1 MPPYTCYFCHNS
13 FKQKGHLGNHFNNIS
28 KCEFKKYDN
37 ENNLKTE
44 ISHDDMILMFES
56 GEYENLFH
64 GVKIHINPSKIP
76 PKSLQNPSK
85 ITPKSLQNHSKTSK
99 IH

>member
-1 MPPYTCYFCHNS
+1 MPPHTCYFCHNS
-13 FKQKGHLGNHFNNIS
+13 FVQKGVLRNHFNNLK
-28 KCEFKKYDN
+28 KCEFKKYDDD
-37 ENNLKTE
+37 NNLKTE
-44 ISHDDMILMFES
+44 ISHEDMVLMFES

-85 ITPKSLQNHSKTSK
+85 IPPKPPKSIKM
-99 IH
+99 